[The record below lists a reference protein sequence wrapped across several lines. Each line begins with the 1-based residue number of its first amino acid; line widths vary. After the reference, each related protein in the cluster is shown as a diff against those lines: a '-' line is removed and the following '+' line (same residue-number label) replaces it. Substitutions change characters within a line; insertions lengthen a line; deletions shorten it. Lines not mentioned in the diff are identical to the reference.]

1 MKIWLGRVLV
11 AVALGACSIGTTLAQ
26 SGEAIKDLAG
36 NWVYRLGPN
45 ALFALHL
52 ETDPS
57 DPSKIRGYFLHPE
70 NFNLNFING
79 TIMQFSKITNQSQ
92 RDALVSNG
100 WQNDSL
106 RLKETSPSDPKNEVA
121 FSVRLANHA
130 HLNFSMFPPFPPLSM
145 ERIAEE
151 PRLADN
157 WDSNR
162 NYTPDD
168 FVTDNPQMA
177 AIAAADQADRKDSL
191 HTDWSKV
198 EHADAERR
206 LTAASLLSQGQLH
219 TGHDFESA
227 ALVFQHGSTPDDYLL
242 AHTLAMVAVSKGQ
255 NGAVWISA
263 ATLDRYLQSVH
274 QPQIFGT
281 QLATPDKEATSQE
294 PYNRKLIS
302 DSLRQEMA
310 VPDLAA
316 QDIQRQEYDSQRGI
330 TTKAP

>member
-1 MKIWLGRVLV
+1 
-11 AVALGACSIGTTLAQ
+11 
-26 SGEAIKDLAG
+26 
-36 NWVYRLGPN
+36 
-45 ALFALHL
+45 
-52 ETDPS
+52 
-57 DPSKIRGYFLHPE
+57 
-70 NFNLNFING
+70 
-79 TIMQFSKITNQSQ
+79 
-92 RDALVSNG
+92 
-100 WQNDSL
+100 
-106 RLKETSPSDPKNEVA
+106 
-121 FSVRLANHA
+121 
-130 HLNFSMFPPFPPLSM
+130 M

-177 AIAAADQADRKDSL
+177 EIAAADQAHRKDSL

-206 LTAASLLSQGQLH
+206 VATASLLSQGQLH
-219 TGHDFESA
+219 SGHDFESA
-227 ALVFQHGSTPDDYLL
+227 ALVFQHGSSPDDYLL
-242 AHTLAMVAVSKGQ
+242 AHTLALVAVSKGQ
-255 NGAVWISA
+255 SGAVWISA

-281 QLATPDKEATSQE
+281 QFATPDREATSQE

-316 QDIQRQEYDSQRGI
+316 QDVQRQQYDSQRGI

>member
-1 MKIWLGRVLV
+1 MKILLGRALV
-11 AVALGACSIGTTLAQ
+11 VVMLGVCLVGTVLAQ
-26 SGEAIKDLAG
+26 SSEAAKDLAG

-57 DPSKIRGYFLHPE
+57 DSGKIRGYLLHPE
-70 NFNLNFING
+70 HFNLNFING
-79 TIMQFSKITNQSQ
+79 AMMQFSKIANQSQ

-100 WQNDSL
+100 WKDGSL
-106 RLKETSPSDPKNEVA
+106 SLKEASSSDPKQEVA
-121 FSVRLANHA
+121 FSVRLANYT
-130 HLNFSMFPPFPPLSM
+130 HLDFSMFPSFPPLSM

-177 AIAAADQADRKDSL
+177 QIAAADQADRKDSL
-191 HTDWSKV
+191 HADRSKV
-198 EHADAERR
+198 VHADAERR
-206 LTAASLLSQGQLH
+206 VATASLLSLGQLH

-242 AHTLAMVAVSKGQ
+242 AHTLAMVAISKGQ
-255 NGAVWISA
+255 RGAVWISA

-281 QLATPDKEATSQE
+281 QFARPDKEATSQD

-310 VPDLAA
+310 VPNLAA
-316 QDIQRQEYDSQRGI
+316 QDAQRQQYDSQRGI